1 MGISSHLGI
10 VLLIITGMATVIG
23 VIIIATIEAK
33 RADSGKPSIL
43 PHAPETPSDKKRI
56 NRKPRPFF

>member
-10 VLLIITGMATVIG
+10 VLLIITGIATVIG

-33 RADSGKPSIL
+33 RADRENPPAPQQTAAKP
-43 PHAPETPSDKKRI
+43 TDKKRG
-56 NRKPRPFF
+56 